1 MGFLD
6 SIKEDYNLMDLD
18 ISEINEKLVNK
29 ENLALLKDVL
39 EKLG

>member
-1 MGFLD
+1 
-6 SIKEDYNLMDLD
+6 MDLD

-29 ENLALLKDVL
+29 ENLSLLKDVL